1 MKSKRTTSPLGIILK
16 LMITRIFIFS
26 FGLLQGNF
34 LSGTGLIQ
42 TEEQKVREM
51 LNYINDKVNELSK
64 KNLKRLFTYE
74 SQYKQSFQ
82 HHS

>member
-1 MKSKRTTSPLGIILK
+1 MKNKRTSSALGNILK

-34 LSGTGLIQ
+34 LSDTGLIQ

-51 LNYINDKVNELSK
+51 LNYSNEKVNELSK